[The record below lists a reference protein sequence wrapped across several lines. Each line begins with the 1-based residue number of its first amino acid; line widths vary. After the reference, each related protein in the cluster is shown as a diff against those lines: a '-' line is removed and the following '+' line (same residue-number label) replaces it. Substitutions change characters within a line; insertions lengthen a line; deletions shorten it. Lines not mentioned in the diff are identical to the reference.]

1 MLNLLIEFGEE
12 IVMKR
17 AKELIFLVAFISFI
31 LFQGCVLDITS
42 ITVPGAIDTGKVMI
56 ITIKGESTDDVSTNG
71 NGIVLQIPDGTEVL
85 RAHFELSSG
94 YAGTSDDLVPDS
106 TITSGYTSESGYQL
120 WGGIANESNGRAS
133 GTLKIWLSIPNDVTP
148 GTYKIKAAVGGFV
161 NSVWTPQNPKASG
174 LAITDFSNISGNYT
188 SNSFD
193 ISKGES
199 DTTPPSDVSFSI
211 SQDYDHFLMDMIS
224 YNEEAEGDIAKYRV
238 YVSKTPFTDTT
249 GSHYIGKG
257 TATGFSFSSDI
268 GSGLYYFELPPGA
281 EYYGYFPITG
291 LSINTPYYFAVTAV
305 DVSGNES
312 QPNAVSA
319 TIIGCR
325 ISGLVKDSSGN
336 GIPGVSVEVYNEAGE
351 WTSKSDCFAV
361 GEDVTDENGRYNI
374 FVPSEKGC
382 KVYFDPLMNR
392 ALYLGQWY
400 DNKTS
405 FPEADLITV
414 GDQEQKKVL
423 KDVILRGPRK
433 CGDCNNDNQVTI
445 DEVQKV
451 IDAFLGK

>member
-1 MLNLLIEFGEE
+1 MKGAKKLISL
-12 IVMKR
+12 M
-17 AKELIFLVAFISFI
+17 AFISFI

-42 ITVPGAIDTGKVMI
+42 ITVPDAIDTGKVMI
-56 ITIKGESTDDVSTNG
+56 VTIKGESTDDVSTNG

-94 YAGTSDDLVPDS
+94 WRRSGDLVPDS
-106 TITSGYTSESGYQL
+106 TITSGYTPESGYQL
-120 WGGIANESNGRAS
+120 WGGVNNYSQNGNAT

-148 GTYKIKAAVGGFV
+148 GTYQIKAAIGGVV
-161 NSVWTPQNPKASG
+161 NSVWTPQNPKIDDSP
-174 LAITDFSNISGNYT
+174 ITNFSDISGNYT

-199 DTTPPSDVSFSI
+199 DTTPPSDVSISI
-211 SQDYDHFLMDMIS
+211 SQKYDHFLMDMNS

-281 EYYGYFPITG
+281 RYSGYSSYSITG

-312 QPNAVSA
+312 QPNTVSA

-325 ISGLVKDSSGN
+325 ISGVVKDSSGN
-336 GIPGVSVEVYNEAGE
+336 GIPEVSVEVYNKARE
-351 WTSKSDCFAV
+351 WINKSTN
-361 GEDVTDENGRYNI
+361 VTDGNGKYEI

-382 KVYFDPLMNR
+382 KIYFDPLMNHS
-392 ALYLGQWY
+392 LYLGEWY
-400 DNKTS
+400 DNKMDFS
-405 FPEADLITV
+405 KADLITV
-414 GDQEQKKVL
+414 ESQEQEKVL
-423 KDVILRGPRK
+423 KDVILEGTRK
-433 CGDCNNDNQVTI
+433 CGDCNNDNHVTI